1 MPKPTLKD
9 IADRAG
15 VSSST
20 ASLVLSNKGK
30 ISEEVKQKVVAI
42 ADELGY
48 PRRAQSPTVS
58 SGNIAVLFHFDSKLA
73 HTWHVLRQVTLQLEQ
88 TLASNNYVLVL
99 IPITYEMEDEQI
111 FQRVMALKAT
121 AVFSM
126 HFGREALFSRLEEAA
141 IPVVVIINSHF
152 QSHFYTVCA
161 DNFQGSYEAA
171 SHLVRLGHKQ
181 IIYADFNIHE
191 LPETLIDRF
200 FGFSKALNEHNIP
213 FSEDQKIRLDVYDP
227 VDIKEKLEAL
237 LSSKKRPTAIFFVDD
252 YLAAR
257 CYPIL
262 QELGY
267 RIPEDLSI
275 IASGE
280 VLDYNEPFIPRI
292 TGMLT
297 NSALLGKFSAEMM
310 VDRLKLKPRES
321 YVLKIKQQLMER
333 GSCKAIG

>member
-1 MPKPTLKD
+1 MPKTTLKD
-9 IADRAG
+9 IADKAG

-30 ISEEVKQKVVAI
+30 ISEEVKQKVIAI

-48 PRRAQSPTVS
+48 PRRTQVS
-58 SGNIAVLFHFDSKLA
+58 TASQGNIAVLFHFDSKLA

-88 TLASNNYVLVL
+88 TLASSNYVLIL
-99 IPITYEMEDEQI
+99 IPITYEMTDDQI

-126 HFGREALFSRLEEAA
+126 HFGREVLFSRLEDAS

-152 QSHFYTVCA
+152 QSQFYTVCA

-171 SHLVRLGHKQ
+171 SHLVKLGHKR

-213 FSEDQKIRLDVYDP
+213 FTEDQKVRLDVYDP
-227 VDIKEKLEAL
+227 VDIKEKLGKL
-237 LSSKKRPTAIFFVDD
+237 LTSKNKPTAIFFVDD

-257 CYPIL
+257 CYPVL
-262 QELGY
+262 QELGF
-267 RIPEDLSI
+267 RVPEDLSI

-297 NSALLGKFSAEMM
+297 NSSLLGKFSAEMM
-310 VDRLKLKPRES
+310 IDRLEHKPRES
-321 YVLKIKQQLMER
+321 YVLKIKQQLVER
-333 GSCKAIG
+333 GSCKSIG